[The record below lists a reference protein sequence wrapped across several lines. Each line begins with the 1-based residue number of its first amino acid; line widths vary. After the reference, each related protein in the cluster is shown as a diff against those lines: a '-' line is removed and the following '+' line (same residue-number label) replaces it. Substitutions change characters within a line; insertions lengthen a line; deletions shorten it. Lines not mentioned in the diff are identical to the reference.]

1 MFTTLSTGLALALF
15 GASLLL
21 NVLSSAVLAERLDQ
35 VGERFRFPP
44 GLVGLMTALGADSP
58 EIASAITA
66 LVGGQHDLGRGVIF
80 GSNVFNVAFLLGFS
94 ALVAGRVAMGRANL
108 LLNGGMALAV
118 TLVVGAEAAGL
129 LGPLGSGLVLAAL
142 LLPYVAVSS
151 LRPSTLTRL
160 PLPRAIAGWLAAAL
174 GSEERDE
181 DAAEREGEADA
192 STGRT
197 MSAADGLSILPML
210 AVIVATSVVMVK
222 VAVVLGGRWHVSEIV
237 VGTFVVATLTGLPN
251 LIAAVRLAAK
261 GRGATLSS
269 EAFNSNT
276 LNLLVGIYGPS
287 LIVAGSPT
295 SHQGLLSIAWLV
307 AITAAALVLGLVRRG
322 FGRTAGGA
330 LVAVYAGF
338 VLSVVL

>member
-1 MFTTLSTGLALALF
+1 MFTPLSTGLALALF
-15 GASLLL
+15 GGSLLL
-21 NVLSSAVLAERLDQ
+21 SVLSSAVLAERLDQ

-94 ALVAGRVAMGRANL
+94 ALAAGHVAMGRANL

-129 LGPLGSGLVLAAL
+129 LGPFGSGLFLAAL
-142 LLPYVAVSS
+142 LLPYLAVSS
-151 LRPSTLTRL
+151 LRPSAIAKL
-160 PLPRAIAGWLAAAL
+160 PLPRAIAEWLAAAL
-174 GSEERDE
+174 GSEQRDE

-197 MSAADGLSILPML
+197 MSVADGLSILPTL

-222 VAVVLGGRWHVSEIV
+222 VAVVLGGRWHVPEIV

-287 LIVAGSPT
+287 LIVTGAPT
-295 SHQGLLSIAWLV
+295 SHQGLFSIIWLV
-307 AITAAALVLGLVRRG
+307 AITAAALVLGLLRRG
-322 FGRTAGGA
+322 FGRWAGGT
-330 LVAVYAGF
+330 LVGIYAGF